1 MSHQYTVL
9 LLVVFFIT
17 CTSLPWDKLPTIQPV
32 TVATWQ
38 TNKVLCNVNSNKN
51 LFSNKRSCPLLTI
64 TKDLDLKH
72 FYAVYFFESGT
83 IYRHISYIEK
93 NMIFGTMSFETK
105 HSFWFCTQTT
115 VFMPETV
122 ELFLSP
128 ASYQPYK
135 WEWYQAFQ
143 WYQYSFKR
151 VYAKRKM
158 EVAEKCGV
166 KRTNN
171 KNPLL

>member
-51 LFSNKRSCPLLTI
+51 LFSNKRSCPLLII
-64 TKDLDLKH
+64 TKYLDLKH
-72 FYAVYFFESGT
+72 FYAVCFFESGT

-93 NMIFGTMSFETK
+93 NRIFGTMSFETK
-105 HSFWFCTQTT
+105 HSYWFCTQN
-115 VFMPETV
+115 
-122 ELFLSP
+122 
-128 ASYQPYK
+128 
-135 WEWYQAFQ
+135 
-143 WYQYSFKR
+143 
-151 VYAKRKM
+151 VYARNSRIIFVSSIISTIQM
-158 EVAEKCGV
+158 RVISSFSVASIFHEKSIC
-166 KRTNN
+166 
-171 KNPLL
+171 

>member
-51 LFSNKRSCPLLTI
+51 LFSNKRSCPLLII

-83 IYRHISYIEK
+83 IYRHISYTEK
-93 NMIFGTMSFETK
+93 NMSFGNEFWNKAFFLILYTYNSFYARNSRIIFVSSIISTIQMRVISSFSVVSIF
-105 HSFWFCTQTT
+105 H
-115 VFMPETV
+115 
-122 ELFLSP
+122 
-128 ASYQPYK
+128 
-135 WEWYQAFQ
+135 
-143 WYQYSFKR
+143 
-151 VYAKRKM
+151 
-158 EVAEKCGV
+158 EKSIC
-166 KRTNN
+166 
-171 KNPLL
+171 